1 MRPLNFLHRLGHCIP
16 ALALLACA
24 GQAAANEALARKN
37 DCMGCHAVA
46 VQLVGPAYKDVAAKY
61 QGDPEAVA
69 KLVKSIREGS
79 TGVWGQLAMP
89 PHPKLSDADLRK
101 LAKWVLSTK

>member
-1 MRPLNFLHRLGHCIP
+1 MNMRLLNAIP
-16 ALALLACA
+16 MLALLAYT

-61 QGDPEAVA
+61 KGDPEAVA

-89 PHPKLSDADLRK
+89 AHPKISEADLQK
-101 LAKWVLSTK
+101 LATWVLSTK